1 MLKEE
6 FVIIKERKKFFS
18 PMNLELK
25 KITGEL
31 KIIL

>member
-6 FVIIKERKKFFS
+6 FVIIKEREKSFFS
-18 PMNLELK
+18 NEFGAK
-25 KITGEL
+25 KNTGEL